1 MSYYFSFIFLFL
13 IIHVS
18 FPFVDSLRYNSEVS
32 LTENLIQCFR
42 KYPKNEN
49 NSMVRCFLN
58 ETKNDTDSF
67 ISILKHKEVY
77 SLIQFALPDNLV
89 IKEVINFLEESLI
102 NGTELIDY
110 IGETLKY
117 KNNSSNL
124 TFFDHI
130 ENLLDVLDRNPI
142 VFINVFERLSPIL
155 KIEGLNK
162 IYSYIMNKDGD
173 FIFKIIE
180 LVIGNQT
187 ELQSLYNL
195 ILKTVGKYK
204 KEIINLYFILIK
216 NYFDRNE
223 VIKSIA
229 GFLKDNKD
237 AHESIKKLIKEEHFK
252 KIVNDALTNPNPLM
266 KALKG
271 IIFEREEALDL
282 VFQLLNDTEI
292 IDEGSQLIINI
303 SNHSFIYENLPSFI
317 QHIVKKN
324 ESILFKF
331 VRNMMYVAADLKGKS
346 EFIKGIK
353 NDIKISIIKFIDS
366 RNINYYNISEDCTN
380 LIQNIFLNT
389 ENNTIWDETVYK
401 YIRKFIFDSPI
412 NKGDFMAYDNCLNE
426 DPINIKESKTNNSY
440 QLIPVFVIGI
450 IDEKEKY
457 NFTETI
463 FYEKYHYITNYC
475 FPFGI
480 KKNTTHNEINMCS
493 DSDYNKMLKFLFD
506 QFSYNEDRKV
516 SNILWHDINIK
527 LEKKDY
533 IIGILSI
540 IIISIPIIIKI
551 CLMIIKYISRKRNK
565 KSKKINKLLDG
576 KNMTKFQSY
585 SENEF
590 KTTKKSN
597 LSKCQKLLDN
607 CFSFYNNGKELFNFN
622 LNNTNFNNINGITYI
637 KGLIGISIIFNV
649 FGLTFTVLMNLQM
662 KDYGIWHFYRT
673 NHSLLFVFL
682 YIGYRYSPRVLLSC
696 SGYTLVYKYLCFI
709 EQEKGLYFLKFFFLQ
724 SYKYIL
730 LYFLLIIF
738 RYSNLRIMFLFRSVK
753 RPAWALF
760 EYFLEREDFLF
771 SAFSLLF
778 NFSNDNDNSTQNLI
792 YNFYIPINEI
802 FLFILGTILISLGYK
817 FKLRIDIII
826 IIFILFFFIF
836 KIISYLTFKGSGYI
850 TTDYYTSKLGIMFIN
865 PLYNI
870 PFYLTGMYFGLINYS
885 IQKGITNIYKE
896 NQYKKYYQLEES
908 NKNNDTKGENTTN
921 NSLSINSEDD
931 ELNENDETKNENIN
945 NDISLDKYLSKKEK
959 NFEDKNIN
967 TNSENEKELNDQI
980 KVMPFLKSP
989 IQFFNFNRKH
999 KENICYKILISLS
1012 VLIMILLCYA
1022 KSLFV
1027 FSISNINKDKMIKEN
1042 YVKNISLEYV
1052 ISNPFLNILS
1062 LIDPDIIVFLSH
1074 WIIFILFL
1082 KEVAL
1087 IRDFCNSI
1095 YWSFF
1100 VKSYYTYLLVS
1111 VPVIIC
1117 ILYES
1122 ESVIKLHI
1130 YNFIFFSL
1138 INIVFIFIFVVLF
1151 YSIFELP
1158 LKKIF
1163 KNLLLGNEIIDEEDE
1178 ENGNEREEEEEEE
1191 KEGEEKEEENKG
1203 FYDED
1208 DMMSLL
1214 D

>member
-252 KIVNDALTNPNPLM
+252 KIVNDALTYRNPLM

-426 DPINIKESKTNNSY
+426 DPINIQESKTNNSY
-440 QLIPVFVIGI
+440 QLIPVFFIGI

-493 DSDYNKMLKFLFD
+493 DSDYNKMLKFLLD

-527 LEKKDY
+527 LEKK
-533 IIGILSI
+533 IIL
-540 IIISIPIIIKI
+540 
-551 CLMIIKYISRKRNK
+551 
-565 KSKKINKLLDG
+565 
-576 KNMTKFQSY
+576 
-585 SENEF
+585 
-590 KTTKKSN
+590 
-597 LSKCQKLLDN
+597 
-607 CFSFYNNGKELFNFN
+607 
-622 LNNTNFNNINGITYI
+622 
-637 KGLIGISIIFNV
+637 
-649 FGLTFTVLMNLQM
+649 
-662 KDYGIWHFYRT
+662 
-673 NHSLLFVFL
+673 
-682 YIGYRYSPRVLLSC
+682 
-696 SGYTLVYKYLCFI
+696 LVY
-709 EQEKGLYFLKFFFLQ
+709 
-724 SYKYIL
+724 
-730 LYFLLIIF
+730 
-738 RYSNLRIMFLFRSVK
+738 
-753 RPAWALF
+753 
-760 EYFLEREDFLF
+760 
-771 SAFSLLF
+771 
-778 NFSNDNDNSTQNLI
+778 
-792 YNFYIPINEI
+792 
-802 FLFILGTILISLGYK
+802 
-817 FKLRIDIII
+817 
-826 IIFILFFFIF
+826 
-836 KIISYLTFKGSGYI
+836 
-850 TTDYYTSKLGIMFIN
+850 
-865 PLYNI
+865 
-870 PFYLTGMYFGLINYS
+870 
-885 IQKGITNIYKE
+885 
-896 NQYKKYYQLEES
+896 
-908 NKNNDTKGENTTN
+908 
-921 NSLSINSEDD
+921 
-931 ELNENDETKNENIN
+931 
-945 NDISLDKYLSKKEK
+945 
-959 NFEDKNIN
+959 
-967 TNSENEKELNDQI
+967 
-980 KVMPFLKSP
+980 
-989 IQFFNFNRKH
+989 
-999 KENICYKILISLS
+999 
-1012 VLIMILLCYA
+1012 
-1022 KSLFV
+1022 
-1027 FSISNINKDKMIKEN
+1027 
-1042 YVKNISLEYV
+1042 
-1052 ISNPFLNILS
+1052 
-1062 LIDPDIIVFLSH
+1062 
-1074 WIIFILFL
+1074 
-1082 KEVAL
+1082 
-1087 IRDFCNSI
+1087 
-1095 YWSFF
+1095 
-1100 VKSYYTYLLVS
+1100 
-1111 VPVIIC
+1111 
-1117 ILYES
+1117 
-1122 ESVIKLHI
+1122 
-1130 YNFIFFSL
+1130 
-1138 INIVFIFIFVVLF
+1138 
-1151 YSIFELP
+1151 
-1158 LKKIF
+1158 
-1163 KNLLLGNEIIDEEDE
+1163 
-1178 ENGNEREEEEEEE
+1178 
-1191 KEGEEKEEENKG
+1191 
-1203 FYDED
+1203 
-1208 DMMSLL
+1208 
-1214 D
+1214 